1 LQKIKTLFISALLII
16 LCVSC
21 NKKKNMGEGLIQLDS
36 SLNAK
41 SFIFRA
47 IKAINNEDYETLE
60 SLRDEINNEKTESL
74 IKYWDSSLSWDI
86 KDAFAYILM
95 DQSGSIVKP
104 AMEDAL
110 DSPTVET
117 KAYAYVSLTG
127 NFKEFEKFLVNGF
140 VSEEKVNKAIKKYRG
155 Q

>member
-1 LQKIKTLFISALLII
+1 MQKIKILFISVLLII

-21 NKKKNMGEGLIQLDS
+21 NKEANVSKESIQLDS

-41 SFIFRA
+41 SFTSRA
-47 IKAINNEDYETLE
+47 IKAINSEDYETLE

-74 IKYWDSSLSWDI
+74 IKYWESSLSWDI

-95 DQSGSIVKP
+95 DQSGSVVKP

-127 NFKEFEKFLVNGF
+127 NFKEFETFLVNGF
-140 VSEEKVNKAIKKYRG
+140 VSEEKVNKAIRKYRSK
-155 Q
+155 